1 MDSSVDEACQLVW
14 APHPQHGFVIGKIVD
29 IGPNNRIIIHP
40 IEDETAEPI
49 YTTFDFS
56 YPAEEDLEKDV
67 DDNCS
72 LMYLNEGT
80 LLNNCRIRYAKN
92 QIYTYVANILISINP
107 YEIIPDLYS
116 DATIKA
122 YQGKSIGSMPPHIF
136 AIADKAYRD
145 MRRLSQSQSI
155 IVSGE
160 SGAGKTESQK
170 CILRYL
176 CENWGTSAGNIE
188 TNILESN
195 PILEA
200 FGNAKTLRNNNSSRF
215 GKFVEIHFGSNNNVA
230 GGFVSHYL
238 LEKSRLC
245 HQQAGERNYHVFYQ
259 LIAGSDED
267 TRSRLDLKSPDK
279 FQYLKH
285 GCTQFFSSAD
295 SFAQIPASA
304 IAPRSN
310 GFLEDSM
317 LNDFEDFQAL
327 SKALLDNGISDDEIS
342 KIFDTVAALLHLGN
356 IKFVENTEDM
366 RGGSM
371 VDPETEDSL
380 AIASKLLGLGDFE
393 LRNGLLSRMM
403 QTRGGPKGTMIM
415 VPLKI
420 HEATAARDALAKA
433 IYSRLFDHIV
443 ASINKSI
450 PFGDS
455 KAYIGVLDIAGFE
468 FFAVNSFE
476 QFCINYC
483 NEKLQHFFNDRILK
497 QEQELYADEHLGV
510 PEIPYTDNQ
519 DCIDL
524 IEMRPN
530 GLLDLLD
537 EEMKLPRSSSQ
548 HYTSSV
554 HQLYPNHFR
563 LAPPRKSKL
572 RENRELRDDE
582 GFMVR
587 HYAGSVCYRTALFLE
602 KNNDALHQSLEFV
615 VEQSDSA
622 LIQQLFKKE
631 TSASSGTAPTRGK
644 GTNKLSVASVGSKFR
659 AQLGLLLNKLE
670 TTGTHFVRCIKP
682 NADMKP
688 GQFEGSPILSQL
700 KCAGMTSVLRLMQ
713 KGFPSR
719 TMFADLCN
727 MYKSLLPSELSELDP
742 RLFSKCLFHAL
753 GLNDDDYKF
762 GITKVFFRPGKFSE
776 FDQLV
781 RQEPDN
787 VKELVGKVKSWL
799 YCVRWRKITRG
810 ACVVIRLKNK
820 MLHKKQCVE
829 RIQSRLR
836 GYITRCRQ
844 VPRIAAFRRANAL
857 AQQSQTLIQA
867 AQKMDEASRPHWVE
881 RVASLNCDVQRMIA
895 TIKIVHTLP
904 KTELKSLVDEMEAR
918 IKETITGIS
927 EQIDADEQRKI
938 NEMEERLRCEQH
950 RAEEEERERQ
960 EQERLRQERRML
972 EEKRLKEEEEF
983 RKQQAE
989 WEEVERKAQE
999 ERRQQIAQMEKERLD
1014 EELAK
1019 RIAVD
1024 DKKKLVSSDV
1034 SDGAP
1039 PFKKSKMAIVSVNG
1053 IDLSNWSYHLIR
1065 EAMNDPSTEES
1076 LKEACKAEFHRRLHA
1091 YKGWTSHNKNH
1102 KKGAAKDE
1110 RKIFKNPPMVP
1121 FKPKVAEPSEAKE
1134 GAPALEDR
1142 YFKVSYANGQGVGY
1156 WFGHFAGQF
1165 LSRQL
1170 EIPPKGSMIR
1180 MKADKDYDK
1189 MENILLEESGLTRRK
1204 GAEILETEFNL
1215 VWDGKRSP

>member
-1 MDSSVDEACQLVW
+1 MKKAKTSDRSRNEAIYLKIRRFRDAKSASRVDPPALPYFAIILNDERSTFIGYRFSSSTKTRAPGLRCRPTAPTATRPQKWPDNRDSASPPCVTLSCLDVADAPHKAASGPFGLTIAHPPVESGRSSLLRSPVLRTNSSPSTSSGNSKASQIMDSSVDEACQLVW

-295 SFAQIPASA
+295 SFAQIQASA

-393 LRNGLLSRMM
+393 LRNGLL
-403 QTRGGPKGTMIM
+403 
-415 VPLKI
+415 
-420 HEATAARDALAKA
+420 
-433 IYSRLFDHIV
+433 
-443 ASINKSI
+443 
-450 PFGDS
+450 
-455 KAYIGVLDIAGFE
+455 
-468 FFAVNSFE
+468 
-476 QFCINYC
+476 
-483 NEKLQHFFNDRILK
+483 
-497 QEQELYADEHLGV
+497 
-510 PEIPYTDNQ
+510 
-519 DCIDL
+519 
-524 IEMRPN
+524 
-530 GLLDLLD
+530 
-537 EEMKLPRSSSQ
+537 
-548 HYTSSV
+548 V